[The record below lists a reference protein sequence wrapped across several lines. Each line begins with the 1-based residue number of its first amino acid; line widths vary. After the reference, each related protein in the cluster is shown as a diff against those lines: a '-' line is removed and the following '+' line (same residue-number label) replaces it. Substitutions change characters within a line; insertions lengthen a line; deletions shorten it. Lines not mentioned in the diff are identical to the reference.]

1 MSGDHNQYQKATG
14 YAMNERIIK
23 LEIKAK
29 ELAREL
35 VDQRKYDTYTEY
47 QQSLNDHSYIKFA
60 QLIVEECAKLNL
72 DQSYNLMGVLADM
85 AEPDAEFDR
94 VCLNTVNHVH
104 TYLSGNALKRYFGV
118 EE

>member
-1 MSGDHNQYQKATG
+1 
-14 YAMNERIIK
+14 MNERIK
-23 LEIKAK
+23 QLAEQA

>member
-1 MSGDHNQYQKATG
+1 
-14 YAMNERIIK
+14 MNERIK
-23 LEIKAK
+23 QLAEQA

-60 QLIVEECAKLNL
+60 QLIVEECAAIALK
-72 DQSYNLMGVLADM
+72 
-85 AEPDAEFDR
+85 
-94 VCLNTVNHVH
+94 
-104 TYLSGNALKRYFGV
+104 SGNINNKSMQAKVEAERIYHKIKEHFGV